1 MIFLYAAISFSILE
15 FIIHNFRVTD
25 LDLCRQELK
34 LVFLESVLK
43 EFLIRHFLLAR
54 AGPLIRTDPT
64 LELTLVRVHVVR
76 HLVPRGGTL
85 VGGDPRSP
93 IKVRCCRKSVWCGWL
108 LCCGMQMR
116 FVCSCVM
123 WR

>member
-1 MIFLYAAISFSILE
+1 MIFLYAVILVSFSILE
-15 FIIHNFRVTD
+15 FIIHNFRATD

-64 LELTLVRVHVVR
+64 LELTLSLYVY
-76 HLVPRGGTL
+76 T
-85 VGGDPRSP
+85 
-93 IKVRCCRKSVWCGWL
+93 
-108 LCCGMQMR
+108 
-116 FVCSCVM
+116 
-123 WR
+123 